1 MQAIEATGKT
11 LSSDGSDE
19 ERHSPQ
25 SNTHWETAEASS
37 TKLIPESRVFSG
49 ESSTGLIYPRTELSE
64 KPDKKLMLRA
74 RGDNVLDSNEMQQ
87 SLSSKSQTIHQGS
100 SLSSVASLGVA
111 TAVILFIVFIGFL
124 KALDIGVDLKDL

>member
-11 LSSDGSDE
+11 RSSDESDK
-19 ERHSPQ
+19 ERHCPK
-25 SNTHWETAEASS
+25 SNPHWETAEASS

-49 ESSTGLIYPRTELSE
+49 ESSTELIYPRTELSE
-64 KPDKKLMLRA
+64 NPDKKLMLRA
-74 RGDNVLDSNEMQQ
+74 KGDNVLDSNKMRQ

-111 TAVILFIVFIGFL
+111 TTVILFVVFIGLL